1 MEAPKFDDDTGKWDL
16 PSENTQKN
24 WRERERERE
33 REEENW
39 EENAIEYFPSSS
51 F

>member
-16 PSENTQKN
+16 PSETHKKN

-39 EENAIEYFPSSS
+39 EEIAIEYFPSSS

>member
-33 REEENW
+33 REEE
-39 EENAIEYFPSSS
+39 EERR
-51 F
+51 

>member
-24 WRERERERE
+24 GERERERE

-39 EENAIEYFPSSS
+39 EEIAIEYFPSSS